1 MDNILAKQQDP
12 KYTKLRL
19 SNPKIKEGL
28 NDSAISLLN
37 DVGFE
42 KQNLEVTNEN
52 MISFDNKPV
61 LEPYLIVNPDP
72 VNFEKMT
79 ILRNMIVP
87 RINVFNTPR

>member
-72 VNFEKMT
+72 VNVEKMT

>member
-1 MDNILAKQQDP
+1 MDNILAKPQDP